1 MEINDT
7 SPRPSPQSGEGETMP
22 ALCRVAATQKRP
34 LTAHSRGRGKW
45 DCVRQ
50 MEMYRQRPDV
60 LAAALR
66 DMGVLPDGHYEDEP
80 HEQCEPHG
88 PSDDD
93 QCEPHGPLSN
103 N

>member
-1 MEINDT
+1 MNT
-7 SPRPSPQSGEGETMP
+7 STAHATVDLSRKVRPEKS
-22 ALCRVAATQKRP
+22 P

-50 MEMYRQRPDV
+50 MQLYRTRPDV

-66 DMGVLPDGHYEDEP
+66 DMGVLPDGHYEDESD
-80 HEQCEPHG
+80 EPN
-88 PSDDD
+88 DDD
-93 QCEPHGPLSN
+93 ECEPHGPLSN